1 MYLQHRIKISKENAN
16 NLIATINKR
25 DYLWEIQNSN
35 FLREDLES
43 LKESYHN
50 RKNKT
55 ESEIEPVMK
64 DLGNFVSPDYGIILR
79 YLYKEYSKYSEAGK
93 TQDLLFSC
101 GPFAN
106 GLPIIPCIAFYVINK
121 DSRKIQL
128 FNQCFCEQ
136 NIRQKDLMADKIIF
150 ELASFFCNR
159 KDLYS
164 KIREVLTNNI
174 EEFSDAATPD
184 FIRDLILL
192 FSAEENSEKVE
203 TLDLDFSKM
212 EERKASN
219 KFNPDGKIRI
229 ERMTCHTKS
238 TDKSDRYF
246 SRLQTET
253 WLDKNNTLIFN
264 TYEEN
269 YDNQKSDIEDYPNA
283 EAFVKARAG
292 DMLNQLILS
301 TNFQAAIYEK
311 VKTKILLEKI

>member
-25 DYLWEIQNSN
+25 DYLWEIQNNN

-79 YLYKEYSKYSEAGK
+79 YLYEEYSKYPEAGK

-150 ELASFFCNR
+150 ELASFFAISGISNAPGTQNVSMSSSAISC
-159 KDLYS
+159 LIS
-164 KIREVLTNNI
+164 ASIAPPNNFDEI
-174 EEFSDAATPD
+174 NSLNLETIIPT
-184 FIRDLILL
+184 FI
-192 FSAEENSEKVE
+192 S
-203 TLDLDFSKM
+203 
-212 EERKASN
+212 
-219 KFNPDGKIRI
+219 
-229 ERMTCHTKS
+229 
-238 TDKSDRYF
+238 
-246 SRLQTET
+246 
-253 WLDKNNTLIFN
+253 
-264 TYEEN
+264 
-269 YDNQKSDIEDYPNA
+269 
-283 EAFVKARAG
+283 
-292 DMLNQLILS
+292 LS
-301 TNFQAAIYEK
+301 TKFPS
-311 VKTKILLEKI
+311 